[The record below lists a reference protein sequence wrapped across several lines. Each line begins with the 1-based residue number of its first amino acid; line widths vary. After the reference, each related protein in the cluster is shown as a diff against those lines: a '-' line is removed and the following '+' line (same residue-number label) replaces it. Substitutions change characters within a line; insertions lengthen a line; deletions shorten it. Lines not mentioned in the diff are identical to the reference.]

1 MKEVSISHKN
11 WKNFRERFET
21 SFLTMKIPPR
31 HCRIQGCRAGGR
43 DHLLIIKFLN

>member
-21 SFLTMKIPPR
+21 SFLPKKIPLGSA
-31 HCRIQGCRAGGR
+31 RIRGSRAGGR
-43 DHLLIIKFLN
+43 DTLLKQKK